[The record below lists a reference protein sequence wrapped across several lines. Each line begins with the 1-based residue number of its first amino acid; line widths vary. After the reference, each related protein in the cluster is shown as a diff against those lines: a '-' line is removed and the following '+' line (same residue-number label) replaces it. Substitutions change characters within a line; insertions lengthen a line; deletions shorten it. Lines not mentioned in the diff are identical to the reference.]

1 MAFVYFCFWFHS
13 WSNIFDDKESGLD
26 YFLWSVGSMPG
37 YNDMMEF
44 KKVNDVC
51 ATNGPSTLTMEEGH
65 AYYINVRVSIGDI
78 HPKYIMF
85 SIKVSCCVNLG
96 QFVHRLITKL
106 VSPLPWRHG
115 PLLWRLRHQLLVT
128 SLMATNHKP
137 QVRTIWIFKH
147 I

>member
-1 MAFVYFCFWFHS
+1 
-13 WSNIFDDKESGLD
+13 
-26 YFLWSVGSMPG
+26 
-37 YNDMMEF
+37 MMEF
-44 KKVNDVC
+44 KKLNDVC

-106 VSPLPWRHG
+106 VSPLP
-115 PLLWRLRHQLLVT
+115 
-128 SLMATNHKP
+128 
-137 QVRTIWIFKH
+137 
-147 I
+147 